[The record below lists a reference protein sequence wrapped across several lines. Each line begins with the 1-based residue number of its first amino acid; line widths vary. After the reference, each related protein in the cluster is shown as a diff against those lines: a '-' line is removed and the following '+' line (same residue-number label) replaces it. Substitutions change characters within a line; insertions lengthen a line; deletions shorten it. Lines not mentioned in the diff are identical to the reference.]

1 MNPLTLARTAGPV
14 VLALALVT
22 TGSVPAGAETLV
34 PPMVSGYRLSDLGTL
49 GGRASSALA
58 VNDAGQVVGYA
69 ESTMGR
75 RLAFLWSGGRM
86 RALATPAGDESTAT
100 DINTGGDVVGT
111 VTTGAGVSRIVL
123 WSRGDRIRDLGLRGT
138 PVAIN
143 DRGQIAGTA
152 CSSSGSCYS
161 FLWDR
166 GRVTRPPNTA
176 GARCLT
182 AVEGINARGDVVGT
196 TALRQGTAWSS
207 PYRAALWRRGGGPVD
222 LGALGAT
229 GDAYSA
235 SHASAVN
242 DRGQVVGWPQTEAL
256 PDGHAVVWDGGAFV
270 DLGIAYQS
278 AEGSRATDVN
288 AGGVIVGQ
296 SAVAPQAPMVDGVHA
311 VVWTPTGPAKR

>member
-1 MNPLTLARTAGPV
+1 MSRLTLARSAGPV

-22 TGSVPAGAETLV
+22 VVPVPAGAETLA

-58 VNDAGQVVGYA
+58 VNDRGQVVGYA
-69 ESTMGR
+69 ESTTGR
-75 RLAFLWSGGRM
+75 RLAFLWSRGG
-86 RALATPAGDESTAT
+86 
-100 DINTGGDVVGT
+100 
-111 VTTGAGVSRIVL
+111 
-123 WSRGDRIRDLGLRGT
+123 RIRDLGLRGA

-152 CSSSGSCYS
+152 CSSSGSCYP
-161 FLWDR
+161 FLWHR
-166 GRVTRPPNTA
+166 GRVTRLDRHGLSGSVRLGGMNEAGQIAGVDARGAFVLSGTTVTRPPKTA
-176 GARCLT
+176 TTRSLT

-196 TALRQGTAWSS
+196 TALRQGTAWSP

-222 LGALGAT
+222 LGALGAP
-229 GDAYSA
+229 GDVYSA

-242 DRGQVVGWPQTEAL
+242 DRGQVVGWSQTEAL
-256 PDGHAVVWDGGAFV
+256 PDGHAVVWDGGVIV
-270 DLGIAYQS
+270 DLGIAHQS

-296 SAVAPQAPMVDGVHA
+296 SAVAPPVPMVDGVHA